1 MTIRQTIQKELKAY
15 EVNAIQT
22 LKENNSSLYSIE
34 YKLDLSFFKF
44 QNNKIN
50 HLLYW
55 DKDELVGYAAMSN
68 FDPEALEVTLI
79 VRPDQKILNEMNKT
93 IRTFSQQEKINKILL
108 ITDRKDTFFRS
119 YMEGVNQYKY
129 VFSEYSMILVINQF
143 EPKSTN
149 VSLEPAKKE
158 EAGMIA
164 SLEENQLANETMP
177 LDPED
182 LEKTLVLRKNEQ
194 VIASIRVENEGNS
207 SGLYGFVVKS
217 EFRNQ
222 GIGRKV
228 ISQTIQELLEKQ
240 AKNIYLE
247 VESTNETAL
256 HLYRSIGFKEQ
267 TLFDYYIYEITD

>member
-1 MTIRQTIQKELKAY
+1 
-15 EVNAIQT
+15 
-22 LKENNSSLYSIE
+22 
-34 YKLDLSFFKF
+34 
-44 QNNKIN
+44 
-50 HLLYW
+50 
-55 DKDELVGYAAMSN
+55 
-68 FDPEALEVTLI
+68 
-79 VRPDQKILNEMNKT
+79 
-93 IRTFSQQEKINKILL
+93 
-108 ITDRKDTFFRS
+108 
-119 YMEGVNQYKY
+119 
-129 VFSEYSMILVINQF
+129 
-143 EPKSTN
+143 
-149 VSLEPAKKE
+149 
-158 EAGMIA
+158 MIA

-207 SGLYGFVVKS
+207 SGLYGFVVRS

>member
-1 MTIRQTIQKELKAY
+1 M
-15 EVNAIQT
+15 
-22 LKENNSSLYSIE
+22 
-34 YKLDLSFFKF
+34 
-44 QNNKIN
+44 
-50 HLLYW
+50 LYW

-119 YMEGVNQYKY
+119 YMEGINQYKY

-207 SGLYGFVVKS
+207 SGLYGFVVRS

-256 HLYRSIGFKEQ
+256 HLYRSIGFTEQ

>member
-1 MTIRQTIQKELKAY
+1 MTIRQTIQKKLKAY
-15 EVNAIQT
+15 EVSAIQT
-22 LKENNSSLYSIE
+22 LKENNSFLYSIE

-119 YMEGVNQYKY
+119 YMEGINQYKY

-207 SGLYGFVVKS
+207 SGLYGFVVRS

-256 HLYRSIGFKEQ
+256 HLYRSIGFTEQ

>member
-1 MTIRQTIQKELKAY
+1 MTIRQTIQKKLKAY

-119 YMEGVNQYKY
+119 YMEGVNRYKY

-207 SGLYGFVVKS
+207 SGLYGFVVRS

>member
-1 MTIRQTIQKELKAY
+1 MTIRQTIQKKLKAY

-207 SGLYGFVVKS
+207 SGLYGFVVRS

-256 HLYRSIGFKEQ
+256 HLYRSIGFTEQ